1 MLAAIMTPSKGRAL
15 YEGLLECGRNRM
27 DPNSRRGAGR
37 RREGGKAGKAEGPRG
52 EENNHCLGH
61 SGRVCSKRREA
72 SYVVAA
78 REASN
83 PHFVSVAVFD
93 HYLECCP
100 FFQRLFNFCG
110 SAWNC

>member
-1 MLAAIMTPSKGRAL
+1 MRKEAHGPQQQ
-15 YEGLLECGRNRM
+15 EGSGEEKR
-27 DPNSRRGAGR
+27 GR
-37 RREGGKAGKAEGPRG
+37 RKAGKAEGPRG
-52 EENNHCLGH
+52 EKSNHCLGH

-93 HYLECCP
+93 HNLEFDP
-100 FFQRLFNFCG
+100 FFQRLFYFCG
-110 SAWNC
+110 SAWNW

>member
-72 SYVVAA
+72 SY
-78 REASN
+78 EAGSN
-83 PHFVSVAVFD
+83 SLFVSVALFD
-93 HYLECCP
+93 HNLEFDP
-100 FFQRLFNFCG
+100 FF
-110 SAWNC
+110 